1 MALELRRYYAR
12 SIGRLLT
19 LVVIGLLAALIRNF
33 SLEPGVAGNT
43 MLLGFLLLAA
53 YVAGELAR
61 DVSLPRITGYLII
74 GILFGP
80 HVLGLLPR
88 QAVSDFEL
96 INHVALAVIAL
107 QAGGEL
113 RLHRMVPRMRSISS
127 ITLSQILVVGFG
139 AAAVVYLARDLFPF
153 LRGEPAAVAVAVA
166 LLFGVV
172 AVANS
177 PATTIAV
184 ITELRA
190 RGQVSDTVL
199 GVSVLK
205 DVVILLLIAVILP
218 TATVLVLPDV
228 GFDFAQLRE
237 ISFNIAR
244 ALVVGAV
251 VGAAIGLYLKRINVQ
266 PILFVLAVAFIV
278 VELTHALGLQSES
291 YILMGIAA
299 GFVVQNFSVQGPKF
313 IEALEANSLPLYAL
327 FFAVAG
333 ADLDLGVIPD
343 VWQACIVLIVA
354 RAALVY
360 GSTDLGARIA
370 ADAPVVRRNAWMGY
384 LAQAGVT
391 LGLATIISD
400 RFPGWGEQ
408 VAAIIIAM
416 VAFNQLIGP
425 PLFRYS
431 LVRSGEAQQ

>member
-1 MALELRRYYAR
+1 MALKLRRYYAR

-228 GFDFAQLRE
+228 GFDFAGGWSCGRCGD
-237 ISFNIAR
+237 R
-244 ALVVGAV
+244 LV
-251 VGAAIGLYLKRINVQ
+251 
-266 PILFVLAVAFIV
+266 P
-278 VELTHALGLQSES
+278 
-291 YILMGIAA
+291 
-299 GFVVQNFSVQGPKF
+299 
-313 IEALEANSLPLYAL
+313 EADQRP
-327 FFAVAG
+327 
-333 ADLDLGVIPD
+333 
-343 VWQACIVLIVA
+343 
-354 RAALVY
+354 
-360 GSTDLGARIA
+360 TD
-370 ADAPVVRRNAWMGY
+370 
-384 LAQAGVT
+384 T
-391 LGLATIISD
+391 
-400 RFPGWGEQ
+400 
-408 VAAIIIAM
+408 
-416 VAFNQLIGP
+416 
-425 PLFRYS
+425 
-431 LVRSGEAQQ
+431 VRSRRGVHRSRVDPRLGPSV